1 MPEISGELVNRYI
14 EGARVFAESKTERL
28 AVQMAANLSG
38 SRKRRLI
45 DFTVEERRS
54 KKPDYKAEV
63 RSPRRTKADV
73 KAEQELDSWEIL
85 IFEEIHAAL
94 CSQNGR
100 HKKQLSVLKHSGE
113 VFILHI
119 ASAVATKLR
128 VNVVIV
134 AAPVAALLRIVFGIG
149 ISIFCKTYKPGSSW

>member
-1 MPEISGELVNRYI
+1 MPEISSELVNRYI

-28 AVQMAANLSG
+28 AIQMAANLSG
-38 SRKRRLI
+38 SRKRRL
-45 DFTVEERRS
+45 DFTAEERRS
-54 KKPDYKAEV
+54 KQPDYKTEV
-63 RSPRRTKADV
+63 RSPRRTRADV

-94 CSQNGR
+94 CSRNSR
-100 HKKQLSVLKHSGE
+100 HKKQLSVLKDSGE
-113 VFILHI
+113 VFILYI

-128 VNVVIV
+128 VKVVIV